1 MAEHADTAEQVTDS
15 TTDASDAEIN
25 DVDMG
30 PKRPRRQWWWGRDRF
45 PGGQWYTDPRS
56 AIAFGLV
63 VVAALAG
70 VAGWHGYR
78 AYRGHE
84 TEAQRN
90 LYVQVAR
97 QTAIDLT
104 SISYSEIDNDFQR
117 IMDSS
122 TGALHES
129 VQTRHQDFALL
140 AKQEQSKMEGK
151 VEEAALESADGDQAK
166 VLVAVSVKISTAAAP
181 EQKPRR
187 YRWRM
192 SVEKTPD
199 GAKVSNFELVP

>member
-1 MAEHADTAEQVTDS
+1 MAEHADTAEQIADS
-15 TTDASDAEIN
+15 VDDTGDAGTEK
-25 DVDMG
+25 
-30 PKRPRRQWWWGRDRF
+30 PRPQRLRPRQWIPSRRWF
-45 PGGQWYTDPRS
+45 TNTRS
-56 AIAFGLV
+56 AIAVGAV
-63 VVAALAG
+63 VVAALSG
-70 VAGWHGYR
+70 VAGWYGYR
-78 AYRGHE
+78 AYEGHE
-84 TEAQRN
+84 SQAQRN

-97 QTAIDLT
+97 QTATNLT
-104 SISYSEIDNDFQR
+104 TISYAEVESDFQR

-129 VQTRHQDFALL
+129 VQTRYEDFAIL
-140 AKQEQSKMEGK
+140 AKQEQSKMEGR
-151 VEEAALESADGDQAK
+151 VEEAALESADADHAK

-192 SVEKTPD
+192 SVDNTPE